1 MHPIARRS
9 FLAALGVSAVGAVAC
24 TDAPVPPV
32 PPTTPPPPSPTPTA
46 WPSRPGDS
54 LAIDAVVF
62 DGAFGTSFVRAAG
75 ERLAQRTPGLHVRV
89 EPVTA
94 VAAEIGPRFAA
105 DATPPDLIGNSGADA
120 LPVSALLD
128 ELLPLDDLLAT
139 TDDAGV
145 PLSETLFP
153 SALTAGS
160 VDDRHVAL
168 PYVLTVFGLW
178 HSAHRL
184 AAEGWTV
191 PATWDA
197 MLDLGEQAKG
207 AGMALF
213 VYGADAADYY
223 LELAVSSAIKEGGHE
238 VRVALDSL
246 ADGAWGHPA
255 VLGVLRGLE
264 ECVRAGF
271 VMSGG
276 EYLDAQREWSRK
288 GRALLYPSGSWIVRE
303 TAQDAPADFE
313 PAAVPVPTLTSSP
326 ALSPAGIHLAAT
338 EPFLVPR
345 RAANTDGGLA
355 LLRELLTAE
364 AAAEFSRENLVPTVV
379 RNSVPADLAS
389 SALTSQTRMIADAG
403 DDLFTWRFASHYG
416 LTADLTPLWARFLG
430 GELGAEALAERTQTL
445 TDRVRNDPTVERYTV
460 S

>member
-1 MHPIARRS
+1 MKVKRRT
-9 FLAALGVSAVGAVAC
+9 FLAALGVSAVGAAAC
-24 TDAPVPPV
+24 TPTPAPPV
-32 PPTTPPPPSPTPTA
+32 PPPTAPPPSPTPTA

-54 LAIDAVVF
+54 LAVEAVVF

-75 ERLAQRTPGLHVRV
+75 ERLTERTPGLRVRV
-89 EPVTA
+89 TPVTA
-94 VAAEIGPRFAA
+94 VATEVGPRFAA
-105 DATPPDLIGNSGADA
+105 DATPPDLVGNSGADA
-120 LPVSALLD
+120 LPISALLD
-128 ELLPLDDLLAT
+128 ELLPLDGLLAT
-139 TDDAGV
+139 TDDAGSR
-145 PLSETLFP
+145 LSDTLFRT
-153 SALTAGS
+153 ALTAGS
-160 VDDRHVAL
+160 VDDRQVAL

-213 VYGADAADYY
+213 VYGTDAADYY

-238 VRVALDSL
+238 VRVALDNL

-276 EYLDAQREWSRK
+276 EYLEAQREWSRK
-288 GRALLYPSGSWIVRE
+288 GRALLYPAGSWIARE
-303 TAQDAPADFE
+303 IAQDAPDDFE
-313 PAAVPVPTLTSSP
+313 LAAVPVPTLTSSP

-345 RAANTDGGLA
+345 RAVNPDGGLA

-379 RNSVPADLAS
+379 RNSVPADLSS

-403 DDLFTWRFASHYG
+403 DDLFSWRFATHYG
-416 LTADLTPLWARFLG
+416 LTADLNPLWARFLDG
-430 GELGAEALAERTQTL
+430 RLSAEALAEQTQAL
-445 TDRVRNDPTVERYTV
+445 TDKVRTDPEVERYTV